1 MWGIYSEEIPARV
14 ASSCVRKACKC
25 TPGLGP
31 EAHARYALSGKLHNL
46 AFWHIVTPNSAIL
59 QCVRVNC
66 EYAQI
71 ALLCMYIYMP
81 HLFDVGPVARWTRHR
96 PTGPRAAGSNTPF
109 PTRGGGKFVHSC
121 ACTRGT
127 IETKATACHSDQ
139 NRIQDSSARQPT
151 LQIYRRSLPLNHHH
165 GPIVENVVNWKPRNS
180 LQQRSCASTVVFD
193 Y

>member
-1 MWGIYSEEIPARV
+1 MYVHIYA
-14 ASSCVRKACKC
+14 
-25 TPGLGP
+25 
-31 EAHARYALSGKLHNL
+31 
-46 AFWHIVTPNSAIL
+46 
-59 QCVRVNC
+59 
-66 EYAQI
+66 
-71 ALLCMYIYMP
+71 

-151 LQIYRRSLPLNHHH
+151 LRIYRRSLPLNHHH

-193 Y
+193 YEVSAIIVNSLFLLPCCSCIHKKQYQKRTMHMKAPRLASTNLPAEQFTAL